1 MQTSQS
7 HRSLKEKQRQ
17 EREAL
22 ILQVT
27 EEVLLER
34 GYHETSMDEIA
45 SRVGIAKGTVYLH
58 FSGKDDLIVA
68 IFARDMQEFMSQI
81 DGVLDAQP
89 SPKAKLKALYHLMY
103 TGFFNKRMQLFSTLL
118 HSIDMRHLF
127 VEKGSNI
134 QEQWNVVIGRITQL
148 LDEGKAT
155 GEFDPALPTN
165 IMVSAFMSLLSPK
178 NYERLITE
186 HEIPAEDIIA
196 CAEKIFFRGIA
207 ARKE

>member
-22 ILQVT
+22 ILQVA

-68 IFARDMQEFMSQI
+68 IVARDMQEFLSQI

-89 SPKAKLKALYHLMY
+89 TPKAKLKALYHLRY
-103 TGFFNKRMQLFSTLL
+103 TGFFYKRAQLFSTLH

-127 VEKGSNI
+127 MEKGSCM
-134 QEQWNVVIGRITQL
+134 QDLWDDITRHIAQL
-148 LDEGKAT
+148 LDEGKAA

-165 IMVSAFMSLLSPK
+165 VMTSAFISLLSPK
-178 NYERLITE
+178 NYERLIAE
-186 HEIPAEDIIA
+186 KNISSEDIIA
-196 CAEKIFFRGIA
+196 CVEKIFFRGIA
-207 ARKE
+207 AHKK